1 MSVKHFLL
9 FYEACDDYVAKRAP
23 FRDLHLKH
31 GWAAHMRGEL
41 MLGGALA
48 DPVDGA
54 ILLFRGE
61 TSEVAERFA
70 QSDPYVVNGLVTRW
84 HVRQWTTVVGA
95 EAATPLRPEGLSS
108 HDN

>member
-1 MSVKHFLL
+1 MSAKHFLL

-41 MLGGALA
+41 VLGGALA

-54 ILLFRGE
+54 VLLFPSSINMEAPAYRQAL
-61 TSEVAERFA
+61 TACDA
-70 QSDPYVVNGLVTRW
+70 PPLGLR
-84 HVRQWTTVVGA
+84 H
-95 EAATPLRPEGLSS
+95 
-108 HDN
+108 